1 MVTQG
6 RVVIHECCQDDGLVD
21 HATPVLPEG
30 WEPKD
35 LGPQGR
41 DPMLNDASRMSDEKI
56 LAAYGIPVMF
66 ANNLERST
74 YSNSRTQDRMV
85 VRDGVKPM
93 LMELASCIKRDLL
106 EPMGGV
112 HATLQPEFDTDAA
125 IEAEAVVYNKLI
137 IDRVKAGIISKA
149 TAAEELGYNPSA
161 VPETPALPPAPD
173 PSTAN
178 TDDPPAPPDPS

>member
-1 MVTQG
+1 MVTKVAQSFTNAVKTMASWVG
-6 RVVIHECCQDDGLVD
+6 T
-21 HATPVLPEG
+21 AVLPEG

-35 LGPQGR
+35 LGPQGT

-56 LAAYGIPVMF
+56 LAAYGVPVMF

-93 LMELASCIKRDLL
+93 MMELGSCIKRDLL

-112 HATLQPEFDTDAA
+112 HATLQP
-125 IEAEAVVYNKLI
+125 VWGL
-137 IDRVKAGIISKA
+137 
-149 TAAEELGYNPSA
+149 
-161 VPETPALPPAPD
+161 
-173 PSTAN
+173 
-178 TDDPPAPPDPS
+178 

>member
-1 MVTQG
+1 
-6 RVVIHECCQDDGLVD
+6 
-21 HATPVLPEG
+21 
-30 WEPKD
+30 
-35 LGPQGR
+35 
-41 DPMLNDASRMSDEKI
+41 MSDEKI

-112 HATLQPEFDTDAA
+112 HATLQPEFDYDKALESEVA
-125 IEAEAVVYNKLI
+125 IFNKLI
-137 IDRVKAGIISKA
+137 IDRLKAGVITPEK
-149 TAAEELGYNPSA
+149 AAEELGYSSTD
-161 VPETPALPPAPD
+161 VPKKPEPIQLPALANGDPALPN
-173 PSTAN
+173 SVVE
-178 TDDPPAPPDPS
+178 

>member
-1 MVTQG
+1 MGT
-6 RVVIHECCQDDGLVD
+6 
-21 HATPVLPEG
+21 
-30 WEPKD
+30 K
-35 LGPQGR
+35 GR
-41 DPMLNDASRMSDEKI
+41 DPMMVEASRMSDEKI

-112 HATLQPEFDTDAA
+112 HATLLPEFDTDAA
-125 IEAEAVVYNKLI
+125 LEAEAVIYNKLI
-137 IDRVKAGIISKA
+137 IDRVTAGII
-149 TAAEELGYNPSA
+149 TPEVAAEELGYDKKD
-161 VPETPALPPAPD
+161 VPDEPVPPPV
-173 PSTAN
+173 
-178 TDDPPAPPDPS
+178 APPPSGGEPADTNSVVE